1 VLTTSRVAWKEGLFL
16 QPQHFQQCE
25 RSVVALVNDRLA
37 LLNPHAAGLADI
49 AFDADALASSLL
61 SVTRCRGVLGD
72 GTAFALPSDGPLPP
86 ARSCASHFAL
96 EQATLDVYL
105 ALAVVQEGR
114 ANAVEGSNAA
124 TGPTR
129 FRSVSVDIGDDTL
142 GRPAKPIDVLQ
153 PCFSIRF
160 GSETLD
166 GHACMRIARLTRAAD
181 GQVNLDTSCAPPLLH
196 IAASPWLLGEVRS
209 VLQLVMARIHAFSA
223 GRRQAG
229 GGLATFG
236 ANEETSYRMLH
247 TLNTY
252 TPLLTHY
259 LHAPQVHPW
268 ELYCVLSQFC
278 GSLCT
283 FSAESDIGQVPRY
296 DHDDLSATFG
306 GLFALV
312 RGVLGVDF
320 SSGCTSVPLQ
330 QVSRSTYACSVSD
343 ERLLASGRF
352 YLGLAARMPEK
363 ELVVGALQRIKMSS
377 RERLDLLI
385 ASAMPGL
392 ALMHVPKPPDA
403 LAAKPGF
410 VYFALGQQGELWDG
424 IRTGR
429 SIAFHF
435 PNEFPE
441 LKLEVLALR
450 S

>member
-16 QPQHFQQCE
+16 QPQHFQQSE
-25 RSVVALVNDRLA
+25 RSLVALINNRLA
-37 LLNPHAAGLADI
+37 LLNPHATGLADI

-61 SVTRCRGVLGD
+61 CVTRCRGVLGD
-72 GTAFALPSDGPLPP
+72 GTAFVLPADGPLPP
-86 ARSCASHFAL
+86 ARSFAAHFPL
-96 EQATLDVYL
+96 EQATLDAYL
-105 ALAVVQEGR
+105 ALPRVQEGR
-114 ANAVEGSNAA
+114 VNAAEGSGTA

-129 FRSVSVDIGDDTL
+129 FRSVTQEVGDDTQA
-142 GRPAKPIDVLQ
+142 RPSKPIDVLQ

-160 GSETLD
+160 GNEPLD

-181 GQVNLDTSCAPPLLH
+181 GQVHLDTSCAPPLLH
-196 IAASPWLLGEVRS
+196 IAASPWLLGEMRS
-209 VLQLVMARIHAFSA
+209 VLQLAMARIQALSA
-223 GRRQAG
+223 GRRQGG

-259 LHAPQVHPW
+259 LLAPQVHPW
-268 ELYCVLSQFC
+268 ELYCLLSQFC

-283 FSAESDIGQVPRY
+283 FSADMDIGQVPRY
-296 DHDDLSATFG
+296 DHDNLSATFG
-306 GLFALV
+306 GLFAPM
-312 RGVLGVDF
+312 RSVLGVDV
-320 SSGCTSVPLQ
+320 SSACTSVPLQ

-352 YLGLAARMPEK
+352 FLGLAARMPEK

-392 ALMHVPKPPDA
+392 PLMHVPRPPDA